1 MTRNKTRNRFEGT
14 ITALLTFTLLVA
26 TTCGSDGV
34 GAPEG
39 ETEPDVSVI
48 DGSNADPSNT
58 DLEAFPADLLMPED
72 PAPFVGAYAMTG
84 TSPEGP
90 VERTLS
96 LNGNLEAMMSARWPE
111 SSPVTTVY
119 SGIWKV
125 SGAPDRPTAIVE
137 LNTVDG
143 QAMDGADV
151 ITFELVAP
159 GELVAII
166 YNLDRYGAEGLHF
179 VRSD

>member
-1 MTRNKTRNRFEGT
+1 MTRSHSRSPFEST
-14 ITALLTFTLLVA
+14 ISAILTCILLVA
-26 TTCGSDGV
+26 AGCSSKDLQAPDPEEEAIATT
-34 GAPEG
+34 
-39 ETEPDVSVI
+39 I
-48 DGSNADPSNT
+48 DPPAT
-58 DLEAFPADLLMPED
+58 DLEAFPPDLPMPED
-72 PAPFVGAYAMTG
+72 PAPFVGSYAMTG

-111 SSPVTTVY
+111 SSPVTTIY
-119 SGIWKV
+119 SGVWKV

-179 VRSD
+179 VRAD